1 MADIKTRD
9 VTRGTIKTLDR
20 AASSMHHLKEETIR
34 NRAADIGRKA
44 DSESSGSYA
53 QDTAEHYA
61 GGSAAY
67 AAKAGV
73 EMMLQSR
80 EKAGYRSEPLPDSL
94 PDDADAVI
102 IPGSHK
108 SPKTANASSD
118 NAEQVQRAFREQ
130 GIKTI
135 RNRQSRAKMAE
146 QEVLR
151 NAEEDRV
158 TGRVKRA
165 SAIRSKELAGYRTS
179 RVARNRR
186 KPLKSEE
193 LIQRRRKE
201 YAVKRITE
209 QNAKSSGLQ
218 RILAVVKGS
227 RPDKTA
233 RRTGGVLAGVTRGTK
248 AIFGTLSISE
258 NSEAIRDI

>member
-80 EKAGYRSEPLPDSL
+80 EKAGRCLMMQMQSLSPAAINHQKPPMHHRIMRSRYRGHS
-94 PDDADAVI
+94 
-102 IPGSHK
+102 GS
-108 SPKTANASSD
+108 
-118 NAEQVQRAFREQ
+118 R
-130 GIKTI
+130 
-135 RNRQSRAKMAE
+135 
-146 QEVLR
+146 
-151 NAEEDRV
+151 
-158 TGRVKRA
+158 
-165 SAIRSKELAGYRTS
+165 
-179 RVARNRR
+179 
-186 KPLKSEE
+186 
-193 LIQRRRKE
+193 
-201 YAVKRITE
+201 
-209 QNAKSSGLQ
+209 
-218 RILAVVKGS
+218 GS
-227 RPDKTA
+227 RPSATGRAGRKWQSRKSCEMLRKT
-233 RRTGGVLAGVTRGTK
+233 G
-248 AIFGTLSISE
+248 
-258 NSEAIRDI
+258 